1 MAERFIRDADY
12 DDLIREEVRNN
23 LDKTP
28 DGRLLRQAES
38 KAIAQMKMRLSGRYD
53 TDKIFRVPGDD
64 EPDTRDAF
72 IVMTVIDITLYHL
85 WSKERSAKVP
95 ETRNDRYQDAIDW
108 LKAVG
113 SGEDIADL
121 PARLAEEV
129 TGGIQIYSLHAPN
142 NNKY

>member
-1 MAERFIRDADY
+1 MAERFIRDTDY
-12 DDLIREEVRNN
+12 GDLIREEVRNN

-28 DGRLLRQAES
+28 DSRLLRQAES
-38 KAIAQMKMRLSGRYD
+38 KAVAQMKMRLSSRYD
-53 TDKIFRVPGDD
+53 TEKIFHAPAEE

-72 IVMTVIDITLYHL
+72 IVMTVVDIALYHL
-85 WSKERSAKVP
+85 WSKERGKMP
-95 ETRNDRYQDAIDW
+95 DIRNDRYQDAIDW
-108 LKAVG
+108 LKVVG

-121 PARLAEEV
+121 PARPAAEV

>member
-1 MAERFIRDADY
+1 MAERFIRDTDY
-12 DDLIREEVRNN
+12 GDLIREEVRNN
-23 LDKTP
+23 LDRTP
-28 DGRLLRQAES
+28 DSRLLRQAES
-38 KAIAQMKMRLSGRYD
+38 KAVAQMRMRLSGRYD
-53 TDKIFRVPGDD
+53 TDRIFHAPQEN

-85 WSKERSAKVP
+85 WSKERGKMP
-95 ETRNDRYQDAIDW
+95 DIRNDRYQDAIDW

-121 PARLAEEV
+121 PARPDAEV